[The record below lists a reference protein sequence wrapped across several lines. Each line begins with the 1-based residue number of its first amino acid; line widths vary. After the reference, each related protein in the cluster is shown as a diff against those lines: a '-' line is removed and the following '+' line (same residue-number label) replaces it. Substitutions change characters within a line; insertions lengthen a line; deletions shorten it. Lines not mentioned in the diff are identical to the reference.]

1 MRIND
6 LVVSYDN
13 VKIID
18 GLNLELKDGV
28 TCIMGDSGCGKT
40 TLLNVI
46 AGLVQPD
53 AGSIEGRPAR
63 ISFMFQEDR
72 LFPWMN
78 ALDNISVVCNDKEKA
93 ASLLKAVELEEDWDK
108 MPEELS
114 GGMKRRVALARTL
127 AYPADLIILDEP
139 FKGLDHELMKRM
151 IELIKKEN
159 TPILMATH
167 SEEEAELLG
176 AEVLRL

>member
-78 ALDNISVVCNDKEKA
+78 ALDNVSVVCNDKDKALKLLEK
-93 ASLLKAVELEEDWDK
+93 VELLEHRDK
-108 MPEELS
+108 MPTELS

-127 AYPADLIILDEP
+127 GYDADLIILDEP
-139 FKGLDHELMKRM
+139 FKGMDPELTKRM
-151 IELIKKEN
+151 AALVRSLNVPVI
-159 TPILMATH
+159 MATH
-167 SEEEAELLG
+167 SAEEAELLG
-176 AEVLRL
+176 AEVVRL